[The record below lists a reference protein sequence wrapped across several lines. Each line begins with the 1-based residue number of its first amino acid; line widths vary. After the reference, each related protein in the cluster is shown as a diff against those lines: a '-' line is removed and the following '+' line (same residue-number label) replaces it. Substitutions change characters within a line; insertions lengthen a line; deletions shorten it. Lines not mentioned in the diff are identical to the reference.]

1 MVLFGLDLA
10 DVTVLRLYQ
19 TFSLESSVITACVF
33 LVCVCVCV
41 IKQLCEC
48 IYVNINKSNL
58 PLPLALHCA
67 LQQLCHQNT
76 RNCLSA

>member
-1 MVLFGLDLA
+1 MLGQNLHSVMWSSPLSLEMVLFGLDLA

-41 IKQLCEC
+41 CD
-48 IYVNINKSNL
+48 
-58 PLPLALHCA
+58 
-67 LQQLCHQNT
+67 
-76 RNCLSA
+76 